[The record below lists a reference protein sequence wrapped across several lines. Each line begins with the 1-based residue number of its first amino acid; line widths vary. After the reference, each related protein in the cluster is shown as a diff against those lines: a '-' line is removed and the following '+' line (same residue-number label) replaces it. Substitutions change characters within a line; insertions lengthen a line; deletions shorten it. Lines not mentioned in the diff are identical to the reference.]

1 MSWLEFISSVVGS
14 VAWPLVVLVVAFL
27 LRNQIGD
34 LADSLVERFTRIT
47 DLSGMGFSA
56 KFERDVEKLERD
68 AADVSVLAPTAG
80 EIPVSVDADVAVP
93 PVERTAEAPEPT
105 GTVGESNQSA
115 IDREY
120 EANVLPREPIA
131 AVLESFN
138 SVEASAREAL
148 VRLDPSAARPNMSL
162 GSIMKVLEK
171 RNGPLDEALA
181 QVVSDLQE
189 TRNLALHGRRE
200 ISREAAD
207 RYARVALRVIGYFNG
222 TGLKHR

>member
-1 MSWLEFISSVVGS
+1 M
-14 VAWPLVVLVVAFL
+14 VAFL
-27 LRNQIGD
+27 LRTQIGD
-34 LADSLVERFTRIT
+34 LADNLVERFTRMT

-56 KFERDVEKLERD
+56 KFDRDVEKLERD
-68 AADVSVLAPTAG
+68 AADVAVLQAPTSC
-80 EIPVSVDADVAVP
+80 EVPVSVDAGVAVLP
-93 PVERTAEAPEPT
+93 AERPAEAPEPT

-138 SVEASAREAL
+138 SVEESAREAL
-148 VRLDPSAARPNMSL
+148 VRLDPAIARHNMSL
-162 GSIMKVLEK
+162 ASIMKVLEN
-171 RNGPLDEALA
+171 RSGPLDYALT

-207 RYARVALRVIGYFNG
+207 RYSRVALRLIGYFNSIG
-222 TGLKHR
+222 